1 MLARLPFELA
11 QADNYLIYDDF
22 LHVSPPRQ
30 QFWYIAP
37 SKSAGTSLSTT
48 AFAAVDRAIRITDI
62 NILPDGSSS
71 GIDASDTSVWTIKN
85 GSTTIVSTTFNAA
98 SGAGSFPATHTL
110 TSLGT
115 LANQVVGTGGYLTIA
130 ITNTTNAATPATI
143 VQVGYQD
150 LSAVSN
156 WAVDLPNGGN
166 AVVNDGLAGILTL
179 TPSGSSPAQ
188 SDEAYIY
195 SPQQVFQPSAGY
207 PLYLEALIQYTEANV
222 NQAGIF
228 FGLASGVSAGG
239 LITSASA
246 GIRSTGTVVGIYKVA
261 GSTVWSVISQNGSNA
276 TTNTSTCT
284 AGGSTYQKLNVEV
297 LDVIAGN
304 ATVVFRVDGQ
314 LLRDTN
320 NPTLPIKQ
328 NLILTSDSICSLVAG
343 VKNGSSSMETL
354 NIDYMAAVQSRV
366 SGADG

>member
-1 MLARLPFELA
+1 MTMLARLPFELA

-22 LHVSPPRQ
+22 LRVSPPRQ
-30 QFWYIAP
+30 QIEYVQAQLANASLTATAIAV
-37 SKSAGTSLSTT
+37 
-48 AFAAVDRAIRITDI
+48 FDRAIRVQSV
-62 NILPDGSSS
+62 NIFPDGSSS
-71 GIDASDTSVWTIKN
+71 GISSSQTCEVTVSN
-85 GSTTIVSTTFNAA
+85 GSSQIASTTFGTSPA
-98 SGAGSFPATHTL
+98 FPSSHTL
-110 TSLGT
+110 TSLGA
-115 LANQVVGTGGYLTIA
+115 LANQVVNSGTGIFLTVTNGTGTMPRSVIQIGYE
-130 ITNTTNAATPATI
+130 
-143 VQVGYQD
+143 D

-156 WAVDLPNGGN
+156 WAVYLPDGGN

-179 TPSGSSPAQ
+179 TPSGSSPAE

-228 FGLASGVSAGG
+228 FGLASSVAAGG
-239 LITSASA
+239 LITAGSA
-246 GIRSTGTVVGIYKVA
+246 GIRSTGTIVGLYKVA
-261 GSTVWSVISQNGSNA
+261 GSNVWSVLSQNGSNVV
-276 TTNTSTCT
+276 TNTSTCP
-284 AGGSTYQKLNVEV
+284 AGLSTYQKLNIEI

-328 NLILTSDSICSLVAG
+328 NLILTSDVICSLAAG

>member
-1 MLARLPFELA
+1 MPMLTRLPFELV
-11 QADNYLIYDDF
+11 QADNYVIFDDF
-22 LHVSPPRQ
+22 LHVSPPREQ
-30 QFWYIAP
+30 IQYIAAAL
-37 SKSAGTSLSTT
+37 SGTSLSTK
-48 AFAAVDRAIRITDI
+48 AVFVPDRPIRIQDVQI
-62 NILPDGSSS
+62 FPDGSSS
-71 GIDASDTSVWTIKN
+71 GISNSNTSVWTVSN
-85 GSTTIVSTTFNAA
+85 GSSTVVAQTFNSTTA
-98 SGAGSFPATHTL
+98 FPSSHTL

-115 LANQVVGTGGYLTIA
+115 LANQVVPAGNGVFLA
-130 ITNTTNAATPATI
+130 ITNGSGADTPATI
-143 VQVGYQD
+143 LQIGYTD

-156 WAVDLPNGGN
+156 WAVDLPNNGN

-179 TPSGSSPAQ
+179 TPSGASPAA

-228 FGLASGVSAGG
+228 FGLASGVSTGG
-239 LITSASA
+239 LLTSGAA
-246 GIRSTGTVVGIYKVA
+246 GIRASGTVVGIYKVA
-261 GSTVWSVISQNGSNA
+261 GSTVWSVISQNGSNVV
-276 TTNTSTCT
+276 TNTSTCP
-284 AGGSTYQKLNVEV
+284 AGLSTYQKLNIEI

-328 NLILTSDSICSLVAG
+328 NLILASDLICSLAAG

-354 NIDYMAAVQSRV
+354 NIDCMAAVQSRV
-366 SGADG
+366 VGADG